1 VYGSSRLLKT
11 PNSPGNVECVST
23 LPCKMLDIWPAYT
36 INCCRFVILCYQ
48 LYALI
53 CFTPVTS
60 LKETYKIM
68 CMHHRSPTTAKKI
81 SCSKRLKLT
90 HTDTHDSCRTAL
102 IYPQRSTGREYYLD
116 ILLATDLF
124 QAFVKCPGNFCFG
137 NDYESAAVRRG
148 CTWNSSASQVWYYT
162 STVADDQR
170 CSSW

>member
-1 VYGSSRLLKT
+1 MYGSSRLLKT
-11 PNSPGNVECVST
+11 PNSPGNLECVST
-23 LPCKMLDIWPAYT
+23 LGLPCKMLDTWPAYT

-68 CMHHRSPTTAKKI
+68 CMHHRSPTTTKKI

-116 ILLATDLF
+116 ILLATDF
-124 QAFVKCPGNFCFG
+124 F
-137 NDYESAAVRRG
+137 SH
-148 CTWNSSASQVWYYT
+148 S
-162 STVADDQR
+162 
-170 CSSW
+170 